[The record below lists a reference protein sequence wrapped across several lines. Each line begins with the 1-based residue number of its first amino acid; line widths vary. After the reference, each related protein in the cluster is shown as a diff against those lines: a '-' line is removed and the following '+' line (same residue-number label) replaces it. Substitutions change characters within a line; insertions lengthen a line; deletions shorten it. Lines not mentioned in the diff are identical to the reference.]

1 MKIVCFS
8 DSNYAGYLVSRRN
21 ISGFILYV
29 LGVPVSWQSKAQKS
43 VTLSSSEAEWVALS
57 EVVKGI
63 MFMIQL
69 LGCMKFS
76 VKLPVMARV
85 DIVGAIFM
93 AHNIT
98 TTSYIKHID
107 IRYKYVNEY
116 VENRIVKSIFM
127 ESAENDS
134 NIVTKILSTE
144 LHKKHSKESGS

>member
-1 MKIVCFS
+1 
-8 DSNYAGYLVSRRN
+8 
-21 ISGFILYV
+21 
-29 LGVPVSWQSKAQKS
+29 
-43 VTLSSSEAEWVALS
+43 
-57 EVVKGI
+57 
-63 MFMIQL
+63 
-69 LGCMKFS
+69 
-76 VKLPVMARV
+76 
-85 DIVGAIFM
+85 M

-144 LHKKHSKESGS
+144 LHKKHSKESGSWEAWKVLVLKIYEVKRKSIRDVVSASSIQFKNISKAGGSPIWLQ